1 MTKAVSL
8 PMLFDANLILV
19 GHTRQFLSRPWYLGS
34 VVNSP
39 SALFLSVLLFDEMEK
54 AHPDVFNVMLQLL
67 DDGRLTD
74 SKGNSVNFRNT
85 IVIFTSNIG
94 SQDILDLDASQRD
107 LMKERVTN
115 AMKEHFRPEFLN
127 RIDEYVIFNSLDKE
141 ALREIVKLEIR
152 RLDKRLA
159 EKEIVLTITEN
170 ALDLLANVG
179 FDPVYGAR
187 PLKRT
192 IQRELETTVARGI
205 LNGDY
210 GDGDNITVDA
220 VGDRLEV
227 FKTFDGGYSN
237 TSPGVEEFDKGYSFS
252 SDAFN

>member
-1 MTKAVSL
+1 
-8 PMLFDANLILV
+8 
-19 GHTRQFLSRPWYLGS
+19 
-34 VVNSP
+34 
-39 SALFLSVLLFDEMEK
+39 MEK
-54 AHPDVFNVMLQLL
+54 AHPDVFNIMLQLL

-94 SQDILDLDASQRD
+94 SQDILDLDGNDEAQREI
-107 LMKERVTN
+107 MRERVTN

-127 RIDEYVIFNSLDKE
+127 RIDEYVIFNSLNKD
-141 ALREIVKLEIR
+141 ALREIVKLEVR

-159 EKEIVLTITEN
+159 EKDITLSITEE
-170 ALDLLANVG
+170 ALDYLADIG

-205 LNGDY
+205 LNGEY
-210 GDGDNITVDA
+210 GDGDGITVDR
-220 VGDRLEV
+220 VGNGLQV

-237 TSPGVEEFDKGYSFS
+237 TSPSVEQAYDQGYSFNS
-252 SDAFN
+252 EAFN